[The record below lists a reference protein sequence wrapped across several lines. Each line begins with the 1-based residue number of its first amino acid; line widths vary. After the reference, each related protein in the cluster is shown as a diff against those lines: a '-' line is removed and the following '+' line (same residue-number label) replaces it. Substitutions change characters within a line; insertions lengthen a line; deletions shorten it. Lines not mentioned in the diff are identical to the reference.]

1 MSILIDVLKT
11 IIYIAGFVAA
21 GYLLRYFL
29 VVYLT
34 SWAKKTETKID
45 DIIIHAI
52 RVPLVIAFLII
63 GFSFAIS
70 QAAFI
75 PLEVRQALPLLT
87 QILIILLGMLVVVR
101 ITAGILSYYG
111 EVRPSLKTLMPVFI
125 KVFKFLTYLVAFILI
140 LNSLGIDVTA
150 LVAGLGIAG
159 IAIAFA
165 LQETLSQLFAGMY
178 IMTDRPVRV
187 GDYVKIEGG
196 PEGYV
201 VDVGWRSTK
210 IRELPNNIVVVP
222 NSKLAGSI
230 ITNYYLPE
238 PELAVLVQVG
248 VSYDSDLPKVERV
261 TIEVAKEVLQ
271 KVQGGVPEFV
281 PFIRYHTFDDFSIN
295 FTVILRAKEYVDRYL
310 LTHEFVKALHRR
322 YKEEG
327 IEIPFPIRTVFL
339 RGQEGQ
345 GLKLG
350 SQKT

>member
-1 MSILIDVLKT
+1 MDMGTVIDVLKT
-11 IIYIAGFVAA
+11 LLYIIGFLAG

-34 SWAKKTETKID
+34 KWAKETETKVD
-45 DIIIHAI
+45 DIIIAAI
-52 RVPLVIAFLII
+52 KTPLVLAFLIV
-63 GFSFAIS
+63 GFSFALR
-70 QAAFI
+70 QATFI
-75 PLEVRQALPLLT
+75 PVGVQQALPTLSGL
-87 QILIILLGMLVVVR
+87 LIILLGMMVTIKI
-101 ITAGILSYYG
+101 ITGILGYYG
-111 EVRPSLKTLMPVFI
+111 ETRPSLKSLMPMFM
-125 KVFKFLTYLVAFILI
+125 KVFKFLTYLVAFILV
-140 LNSLGIDVTA
+140 LNALGIDVTA

-165 LQETLSQLFAGMY
+165 LQETLSQLFAGIY

-187 GDYVKIEGG
+187 NDYVKVEGG

-210 IRELPNNIVVVP
+210 IRELPNNIAVVP
-222 NSKLAGSI
+222 NAKLAGSI

-238 PELAVLVQVG
+238 PELSVLVQVG
-248 VSYDSDLPKVERV
+248 VSYDSDLEKVERV
-261 TIEVAKEVLQ
+261 TVETAKEVLQ
-271 KVQGGVPEFV
+271 KVQGGVPEFE

-295 FTVILRAKEYVDRYL
+295 FSVILRAKEYVDRYL

-339 RGQEGQ
+339 KNEG
-345 GLKLG
+345 KN
-350 SQKT
+350 SD